1 MKHFVIAAAAFALSS
16 TPAFAEDVDWSGV
29 YLGAQAGYGWGHA
42 DQPYGSLNATTFPS
56 SQNAADQSGAV
67 GGLYAGY
74 NMRSGSAVFGLEGDF
89 NIDGID
95 GDDAQSGGD
104 TNGVKHR
111 WNANIRARAGMLVG
125 DSTLV
130 YAAGGVSFL
139 NAKATNLDA
148 TPAEEI
154 PTDWT
159 GWTLGGGIEQAFG
172 PKLKGRLE
180 YRYADYGKSVANFT
194 LSGYSEQIQPK
205 ISTVMVGVSY
215 QF

>member
-1 MKHFVIAAAAFALSS
+1 MKRLVIAAAAFAFSS
-16 TPAFAEDVDWSGV
+16 TPAFAEDTDWSGV
-29 YLGAQAGYGWGHA
+29 YVGVQAGYGWGHA

-56 SQNAADQSGAV
+56 TQDAADQSGAV

-74 NMRSGSAVFGLEGDF
+74 NIQAGSAVLGLEGDF

-111 WNANIRARAGMLVG
+111 WNANIRARAGMLVAPG
-125 DSTLV
+125 TLV

-139 NAKATNLDA
+139 NGKATNLDA
-148 TPAEEI
+148 TPVEEI

-172 PKLKGRLE
+172 TDLKARIE
-180 YRYADYGKSVANFT
+180 YRYSDYGKSVANFP

-205 ISTVMVGVSY
+205 INTVMVGVAY
-215 QF
+215 KF